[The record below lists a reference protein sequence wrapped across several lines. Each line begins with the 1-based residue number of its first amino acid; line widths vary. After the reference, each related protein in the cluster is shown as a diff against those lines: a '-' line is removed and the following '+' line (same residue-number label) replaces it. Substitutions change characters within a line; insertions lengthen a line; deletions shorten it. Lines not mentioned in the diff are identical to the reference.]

1 MATTLKGASQLRT
14 ALRKFEPDLAKE
26 MQDEVANLLKPIVKK
41 ARGYIPSDFTP
52 SHWRGETKTGKWPIY
67 NATLMRR
74 GIGYKTTPTKP
85 NRRGFAY
92 AASIHNKTAS
102 GAIFETAGRKNPG
115 GMQKAPKGTPRTN
128 KNFSHSNNP
137 LAGSQFISALDN
149 ASPLKQG
156 NVRGQGSGRRG
167 RYMVGRLIYRAWGE
181 DGGKTYA
188 AVTKAIESAANKFR
202 ARVG

>member
-1 MATTLKGASQLRT
+1 MATQLKGASQLRT

-26 MQDEVANLLKPIVKK
+26 LQDEMAEFLKPIVKK
-41 ARGYIPSDFTP
+41 ARGFIPSDFTP

-74 GIGYKTTPTKP
+74 GIGYKTTPSKP
-85 NRRGFAY
+85 NRRGFSY
-92 AASIHNKTAS
+92 AASIANKTAS

-137 LAGSQFISALDN
+137 QAGAQFIRALEN
-149 ASPLKQG
+149 ASPITQG
-156 NVRGQGSGRRG
+156 NIRTGSGRRG
-167 RYMVGRLIYRAWGE
+167 RYMKGRLIYRAWAE
-181 DGGKTYA
+181 DGGKANA
-188 AVTKAIESAANKFR
+188 AVIKAIEGAAAKFR